1 MLKYF
6 LTILLIIL
14 VPVLY
19 VYWKFDFLME
29 KFTSILMHYIH
40 VYTKKRRPHR
50 IILIRHGESEANI
63 DVTLYKRV
71 PDSQISLTEKGKEQ
85 ARLASEELKKIIKNE
100 SIKFYVSPYL
110 RSRQTYE
117 NLMINFKENKTSFV
131 YDPRL
136 REQEF
141 GNFHHIEEE
150 TFQEMS
156 KVGKFYYRFTNGEN
170 GADVYDRASLFLDS
184 IFREIKD
191 IDYKKV
197 DNIVI
202 VCHGLFMRLFMMN
215 FLKYTI
221 EQFDK
226 LETPH
231 NCEFWII
238 EKNEKGRYKL
248 ISELKEAKENTLV

>member
-1 MLKYF
+1 MWKY
-6 LTILLIIL
+6 ILSMVLVLL
-14 VPVLY
+14 VPFLY
-19 VYWKFDFLME
+19 IYFNFHFLME
-29 KFTSILMHYIH
+29 KLSAIMMHH
-40 VYTKKRRPHR
+40 FHQHNKKMRPDR

-85 ARLASEELKKIIKNE
+85 AREASKKLKEIIKDG

-110 RSRQTYE
+110 RSRQTYD
-117 NLMINFKENKTSFV
+117 NLMLNFKENRTSFV

-150 TFQEMS
+150 TFEEMR

-184 IFREIKD
+184 LFREIKD
-191 IDYKKV
+191 IDYKKY

-221 EQFDK
+221 EQFD
-226 LETPH
+226 LLATPH

-238 EKNEKGRYKL
+238 EKNERGKYQL
-248 ISELKEAKENTLV
+248 ISELKNEENNLN

>member
-1 MLKYF
+1 MLKYV
-6 LTILLIIL
+6 LSSVLVLIVPILYI
-14 VPVLY
+14 Y
-19 VYWKFDFLME
+19 FNFHSLME
-29 KFTSILMHYIH
+29 KLSAIMMHH
-40 VYTKKRRPHR
+40 FHQHNKRMRPDR

-85 ARLASEELKKIIKNE
+85 AREASKKLKEIIKDG

-110 RSRQTYE
+110 RSRQTYD
-117 NLMINFKENKTSFV
+117 NLMLNFKDNRTSFV

-150 TFQEMS
+150 TFEEMR

-184 IFREIKD
+184 LFREIKD
-191 IDYKKV
+191 IDYKKY

-221 EQFDK
+221 EQFDS
-226 LETPH
+226 LATPH

-238 EKNEKGRYKL
+238 EKNERGKYQL
-248 ISELKEAKENTLV
+248 ISELKNEEGNLN

>member
-1 MLKYF
+1 MLKY
-6 LTILLIIL
+6 ILSLLLVLL
-14 VPVLY
+14 VPALY
-19 VYWKFDFLME
+19 IYFNFHSLME
-29 KFTSILMHYIH
+29 KLSAIMMHH
-40 VYTKKRRPHR
+40 FHQHNKRMRPDR

-85 ARLASEELKKIIKNE
+85 AREASKKLKEIIKDG

-110 RSRQTYE
+110 RSRQTYD
-117 NLMINFKENKTSFV
+117 NLMINFKENRTSFV

-150 TFQEMS
+150 TFEEMR

-184 IFREIKD
+184 LFREIKD
-191 IDYKKV
+191 IDYKKY

-221 EQFDK
+221 EQFD
-226 LETPH
+226 LLATPH

-238 EKNEKGRYKL
+238 EKNERGKYQL
-248 ISELKEAKENTLV
+248 ISELKNEENNLN

>member
-1 MLKYF
+1 MVLV
-6 LTILLIIL
+6 LL
-14 VPVLY
+14 VPFLY
-19 VYWKFDFLME
+19 IYFNFHSLME
-29 KFTSILMHYIH
+29 KLSAIMMHH
-40 VYTKKRRPHR
+40 FHQHNKKMRPDR

-85 ARLASEELKKIIKNE
+85 AREASKKLKEISKDG

-110 RSRQTYE
+110 RSRQTYD
-117 NLMINFKENKTSFV
+117 NLMLNFKENRTSFV

-150 TFQEMS
+150 TFEEMR

-184 IFREIKD
+184 LFREIKD
-191 IDYKKV
+191 IDYKKY

-221 EQFDK
+221 EQIDV
-226 LETPH
+226 LANPN

-238 EKNEKGRYKL
+238 EKNERGKYQL
-248 ISELKEAKENTLV
+248 ISELKNEENNLN